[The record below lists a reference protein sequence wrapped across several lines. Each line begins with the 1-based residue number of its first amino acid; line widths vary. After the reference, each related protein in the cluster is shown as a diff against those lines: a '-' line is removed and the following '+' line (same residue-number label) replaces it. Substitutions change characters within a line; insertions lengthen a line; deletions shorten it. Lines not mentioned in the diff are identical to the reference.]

1 MESFDKFDTLLNS
14 FDSLKRIFY
23 NTVLES
29 VFKLFHIQ
37 FECLIVIL
45 PFRGIDIKDIVNVRS
60 FNFLEIFLKWL
71 LDLVQVNDDLLT
83 FQTTKDRNLW
93 VFTSLSKLE
102 LTFANVSH
110 VDTTLF
116 KSINFS
122 KYTCFSK
129 GPLFLF
135 ITISS
140 FIYNNFKVLVNWFP
154 VFTTLDRS
162 IQLFNTLF
170 YISFK
175 HIINV
180 NVGSTSSNDFIT
192 DFLEKSTNSI
202 IVLIILAFIPYHSN
216 SY

>member
-45 PFRGIDIKDIVNVRS
+45 PFRSIDIKDIVNVCS